1 MDTSLKGIND
11 INKLLLMR
19 DEIKEKITELNMN
32 DDNNDDTIKQLK
44 KKYMNISNKINYIN
58 NRNVILE
65 KYKDKNRQ
73 YVKDNYEVIKDKN
86 KEYQTKRRK
95 KFKELEEFY
104 NSNKEN
110 L

>member
-1 MDTSLKGIND
+1 MDINIKGIND
-11 INKLLLMR
+11 IDELLLIR

-32 DDNNDDTIKQLK
+32 DDIIKQLK

-58 NRNVILE
+58 NRVVILE
-65 KYKDKNRQ
+65 KYKDKNRA
-73 YVKDNYEVIKDKN
+73 YVKNNYEIIKEKN
-86 KEYQTKRRK
+86 KEYQTKRRE

-104 NSNKEN
+104 KSNKEN